1 MSDGAIGGEIGDD
14 AAGAPV
20 RESVS
25 WARIESM
32 YSEQVLEHFRN
43 PRNAGK
49 LESATAVVQATNP
62 VCGDVMELAV
72 RVEDGK
78 IVEARFLC
86 RGCTTA
92 IASGSWAAEELVGKT
107 AAEARRITAERISE
121 GLGGLP
127 AATFHGAQLAA
138 EAVKMVTKRVGRHDE
153 RSGQTSGEA
162 GVGELEG

>member
-1 MSDGAIGGEIGDD
+1 M
-14 AAGAPV
+14 
-20 RESVS
+20 
-25 WARIESM
+25 ARM

-43 PRNAGK
+43 PRNAGR
-49 LESATAVVQATNP
+49 LENATAVVTATNP

-92 IASGSWAAEELVGKT
+92 IASGSWVAEKLVGKT
-107 AAEARRITAERISE
+107 AAEARAITAGKISE
-121 GLGGLP
+121 GLGELP

-138 EAVKMVTKRVGRHDE
+138 EAVEMVVKRVVTG
-153 RSGQTSGEA
+153 S
-162 GVGELEG
+162 